1 MMYSVKPNNTYFI
14 IIVFMQII
22 LEQKRIQKRGDKTE
36 IANVINCDN
45 NHIRNNGYLY
55 NTDKL

>member
-1 MMYSVKPNNTYFI
+1 
-14 IIVFMQII
+14 MQII

>member
-1 MMYSVKPNNTYFI
+1 
-14 IIVFMQII
+14 MQIV

-45 NHIRNNGYLY
+45 NHIRNNGYLH